1 MRKNGREKDEEGV
14 MTAGWIMLKSAFSIL
29 YKQSFHIDEGDDIP
43 SSIELTDVDSASK
56 ISLLEMC
63 SSNIPLI
70 INFGSCT

>member
-14 MTAGWIMLKSAFSIL
+14 MTAGWMMLKSSFLML
-29 YKQSFHIDEGDDIP
+29 YEQSFHINEGEDIP
-43 SSIELTDVDSASK
+43 PSIELTDVDSASK